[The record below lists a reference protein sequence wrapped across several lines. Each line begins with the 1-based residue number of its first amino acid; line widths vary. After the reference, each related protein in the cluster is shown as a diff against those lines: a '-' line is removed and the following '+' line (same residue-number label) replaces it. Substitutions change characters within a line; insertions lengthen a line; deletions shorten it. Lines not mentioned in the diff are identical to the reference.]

1 MPSTVFRLFSDI
13 NARHNHELLAKKC
26 KSFFRKKLSS
36 EYFLQLCGRLNKNV
50 VIRDEVLWVVE
61 RVLLDL
67 NFPPNTS
74 SRSEEIFM
82 LRL

>member
-1 MPSTVFRLFSDI
+1 M
-13 NARHNHELLAKKC
+13 
-26 KSFFRKKLSS
+26 RKKLSS
-36 EYFLQLCGRLNKNV
+36 LYFLQLGGRLNKNA